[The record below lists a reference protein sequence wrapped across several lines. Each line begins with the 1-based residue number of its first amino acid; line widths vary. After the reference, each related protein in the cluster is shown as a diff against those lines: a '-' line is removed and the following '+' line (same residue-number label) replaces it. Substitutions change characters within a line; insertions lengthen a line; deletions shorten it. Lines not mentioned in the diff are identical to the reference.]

1 MKIEKVESV
10 LSGNSHFVRIITD
23 NGVEGIGQ
31 SACWGY
37 MEATHSIIS
46 NFEDYLIGEDP
57 LKIEHHWQYLYRM
70 GPFRGSILSA
80 AISAI
85 DIALWDIKGKFYS
98 APVWQLLG
106 GKVRD
111 KIRLHLLMGSDRPDA
126 ADQGTT
132 AEGLR
137 LNAIDAVKEG
147 FTAIKI
153 DPLPDGYESMS
164 LSQLIKETKENVSAL
179 REGAGVEVDII
190 LEIHRKLTPMNAI
203 ALAEELFEFHPLFY
217 EDPIQIDS
225 IKSQSEIAQKI
236 SLPMANGERMHTIW
250 EFREMYEIGG
260 SQYARPD
267 VGLAGGITHV
277 KKIASIAESY
287 HSAVVTHNYLGPVIT
302 AASCNIDTS
311 IPNFITQEFSTI
323 DEASINQNIKS
334 DWVRKN
340 GFIEVPDCVGIG
352 INADFDQIK
361 KQKYKTRLQKN
372 IPMRTDGS
380 VGYSV

>member
-1 MKIEKVESV
+1 MKIEKIESI

-23 NGVEGIGQ
+23 NGLEGIGQ

-70 GPFRGSILSA
+70 GPFRGSILTA

-137 LNAIDAVKEG
+137 LNAIDAVNEG

-153 DPLPDGYESMS
+153 DPLPDGYQSMS

-190 LEIHRKLTPMNAI
+190 LEIHRKLSPMNAI

-323 DEASINQNIKS
+323 DESSINQNIKS

-340 GFIEVPDCVGIG
+340 GFIKVPDCVGIG

-361 KQKYKTRLQKN
+361 KQKYTTRLQKN

>member
-1 MKIEKVESV
+1 MKIEKIESV

-23 NGVEGIGQ
+23 NGIEGIGQ
-31 SACWGY
+31 SGCWGY

-46 NFEDYLIGEDP
+46 NFEDYLIGKDP
-57 LKIEHHWQYLYRM
+57 LQIEHHWQYLYRM
-70 GPFRGSILSA
+70 GPFKGSVLTA

-132 AEGLR
+132 ADGLR

-147 FTAIKI
+147 YTAIKI
-153 DPLPDGYESMS
+153 DPLPDGYQSMS
-164 LSQLIKETKENVSAL
+164 LSQLIKETKENVYAL
-179 REGAGVEVDII
+179 REGAGLEVDII
-190 LEIHRKLTPMNAI
+190 LEIHRKLSPMNAI

-225 IKSQSEIAQKI
+225 IKSQSEIAKKI
-236 SLPMANGERMHTIW
+236 SIPIANGERMHTIW
-250 EFREMYEIGG
+250 EFREMFEIGG

-277 KKIASIAESY
+277 KKISSIAESY
-287 HSAVVTHNYLGPVIT
+287 HSSVVTHNYLGPVIT

-323 DEASINQNIKS
+323 DESTINQIFKT

-352 INADFDQIK
+352 IEVNFDELK
-361 KQKYKTRLQKN
+361 KQKFKTRLQKN
-372 IPMRTDGS
+372 IPMRKDGS

>member
-1 MKIEKVESV
+1 MKIEKIESI

-23 NGVEGIGQ
+23 NGFEGIGQ

-70 GPFRGSILSA
+70 GPFRGSILTA

-137 LNAIDAVKEG
+137 LNAIDAVNEG

-153 DPLPDGYESMS
+153 DPLPDGYQSMS

-190 LEIHRKLTPMNAI
+190 LEIHRKLSPMNAI

-323 DEASINQNIKS
+323 DESSINQNIKS

-340 GFIEVPDCVGIG
+340 GFIKVPDCVGIG

-361 KQKYKTRLQKN
+361 KQKYTTRLQKN